1 MTSVVTRRFEEL
13 KKVQEEHSKKMASEN
28 KMLRSKL
35 AVLMKKSKQKVASSN
50 VVPLEAG
57 EVNREPLMFHG
68 TDLMTVDAS
77 HGPSAFGR
85 AIGAVMFGTGEESA
99 LINLCVGS
107 KINKSGA
114 RIPCSADDDRL
125 FREAVERNF
134 PYDKEGAL
142 YKAWAGANQY
152 GAEMSQKYPHK
163 RDKENS
169 EPIQ

>member
-1 MTSVVTRRFEEL
+1 MTSVVTRKFEKL
-13 KKVQEEHSKKMASEN
+13 LKVQEEHSKKMASEN
-28 KMLRSKL
+28 KKLRSKL
-35 AVLMKKSKQKVASSN
+35 AVLKKKSKQKVSSSN
-50 VVPLEAG
+50 AVPLEAG
-57 EVNREPLMFHG
+57 EVNGEPLMFHG

-77 HGPSAFGR
+77 NGPSFGR
-85 AIGAVMFGTGEESA
+85 TIEAVMFGTGEESA
-99 LINLCVGS
+99 LINLRVGS

>member
-1 MTSVVTRRFEEL
+1 MTSVVTRKFEEL
-13 KKVQEEHSKKMASEN
+13 IKVQEEHSKKMASEN
-28 KMLRSKL
+28 EMLRSKL
-35 AVLMKKSKQKVASSN
+35 AVLMKISKQKVASSN
-50 VVPLEAG
+50 AVPLEAG
-57 EVNREPLMFHG
+57 EGNREPLMFHG

-99 LINLCVGS
+99 LINLRVGS

-125 FREAVERNF
+125 FHEAVERNF
-134 PYDKEGAL
+134 PCDKEGAL

-163 RDKENS
+163 RDKDNS